1 MIKLCIQK
9 CLSDYYFFILN
20 YQNSLSSSTSTR
32 SNIESTSTRSGFI
45 ALNFLGESLGDAFE
59 VGLKII
65 RFEGGGFKVGG
76 YKIGFYLGAIYTLG
90 FSGTKY
96 LFTSFLFTLP
106 TSLAQFLILLYN
118 YNYFRFSARICN
130 FTKLSCYIFVYGST
144 DSRGIFCGSASI
156 LL

>member
-1 MIKLCIQK
+1 MIKLCIKK
-9 CLSDYYFFILN
+9 CLSDFYFFILN

-32 SNIESTSTRSGFI
+32 SNIESTSTKSGFI
-45 ALNFLGESLGDAFE
+45 ALSFLGESGISLGDAFE

-65 RFEGGGFKVGG
+65 GFEGGGFKVGG

-106 TSLAQFLILLYN
+106 TSLA
-118 YNYFRFSARICN
+118 
-130 FTKLSCYIFVYGST
+130 
-144 DSRGIFCGSASI
+144 
-156 LL
+156 